1 MDIWEPI
8 GAYCEKANIP
18 TPEIIKQLSMI
29 LLCDVWIHA
38 TELQQIFDLGGLK
51 QSFCRIREYT
61 FGSPL
66 RPTVKN
72 RISPNEN

>member
-1 MDIWEPI
+1 
-8 GAYCEKANIP
+8 
-18 TPEIIKQLSMI
+18 MI
-29 LLCDVWIHA
+29 LLCDVWIHG

-72 RISPNEN
+72 RISPNKNLKEAVSETALWCVDSS